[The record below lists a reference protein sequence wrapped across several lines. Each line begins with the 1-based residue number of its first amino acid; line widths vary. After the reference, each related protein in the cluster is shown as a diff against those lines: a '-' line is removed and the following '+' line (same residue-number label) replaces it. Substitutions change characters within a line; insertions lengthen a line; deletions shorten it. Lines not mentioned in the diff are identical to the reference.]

1 MHDKDEKEKRSCL
14 TYQPVLLKLI
24 VNLKTKETENFP
36 PYRIQGLFWPTL
48 INIFVVDVRNFDN
61 ILRHMH
67 LRIFHKSRY
76 NLKFWTILDKIAKIQ
91 ILQLRLNRIGET
103 VSTFFP
109 RSISVI
115 LKNKS
120 IETIE
125 DFIYYPNL
133 YEFFRIS
140 GIDIDLFDFGF
151 HAIYNHLHIL
161 SVRDAMNKTD
171 YEKRSMIEHSIK
183 ITHIEKIAHLKQMTR
198 IFQFDTLKVSEFF
211 GWNVYRHLREAGLK
225 TLKDL
230 IFFEEIDTLIPEKNR
245 QEFHFQISAIY
256 YSFSLLKGIKKI
268 IEFKER

>member
-1 MHDKDEKEKRSCL
+1 MNEKKRRSCL
-14 TYQPVLLKLI
+14 TYQPLLIKLI
-24 VNLKTKETENFP
+24 VNLKTLETENFA

-48 INIFVVDVRNFDN
+48 INIFITDTRSFDN
-61 ILRHMH
+61 IIRHMH
-67 LRIFHKSRY
+67 LRVFSKSRY
-76 NLKFWTILDKIAKIQ
+76 NLKFWTILSKIAEIQ

-115 LKNKS
+115 LKDKS

-140 GIDIDLFDFGF
+140 GIDIDLFDLGF

-171 YEKRSMIEHSIK
+171 YGKRSMIEHSTK
-183 ITHIEKIAHLKQMTR
+183 ITHIEKIARLKKMTR
-198 IFQFDTLKVSEFF
+198 IFQFDRLKVSEFF
-211 GWNVYRHLREAGLK
+211 GWNVYRFLREAGLK
-225 TLKDL
+225 TVKDL

-245 QEFHFQISAIY
+245 QEFHLQISAIY
-256 YSFSLLKGIKKI
+256 YSFSLLEGIKKI
-268 IEFKER
+268 IEFKKR